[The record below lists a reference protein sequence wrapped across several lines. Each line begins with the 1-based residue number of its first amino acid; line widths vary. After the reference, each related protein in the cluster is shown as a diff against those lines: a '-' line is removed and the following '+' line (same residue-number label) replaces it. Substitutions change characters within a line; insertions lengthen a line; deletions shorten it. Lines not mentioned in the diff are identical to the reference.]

1 MTPQGPETFAV
12 VEADQ
17 IVRRDR
23 LADRNR
29 RSFLLNLL
37 GCALRPLREFLI
49 MDVCTAWISAGS
61 SPTGR
66 ELLETNAATTS
77 AASPIG
83 FELLMIDFSDS
94 GVSSGMLTP
103 MVRREWGAKSGSSV
117 QCNALSAQC
126 AGGPRFMT
134 LPIAPPAPR
143 ASPLCG
149 PPTASGPSIA

>member
-37 GCALRPLREFLI
+37 GCALRPLREFI

-83 FELLMIDFSDS
+83 FELLMIDFSNS
-94 GVSSGMLTP
+94 GVSSGMHTL
-103 MVRREWGAKSGSSV
+103 MVRREWGAE
-117 QCNALSAQC
+117 AQ
-126 AGGPRFMT
+126 AV
-134 LPIAPPAPR
+134 
-143 ASPLCG
+143 
-149 PPTASGPSIA
+149 